1 MHAITDLK
9 IVSLVLT
16 TAIVAVILA
25 ISFREIGSDWSGS
38 QSNRFTTPSLKDHR
52 QQPSV

>member
-9 IVSLVLT
+9 IVSLALT

-25 ISFREIGSDWSGS
+25 ISFRGIQSDESH
-38 QSNRFTTPSLKDHR
+38 SNRFTAPLLEDDG